1 MPLQYALA
9 PVPVDL
15 SPSHGRRYAVERPV
29 CLGDVLPSG
38 EVRLEA
44 VARYL
49 QDVASDDGIDA
60 AIDADRT
67 WVVRRT
73 ALTIERR
80 PVLGEALEIV
90 TWASGAGARW
100 AERTTSIRSGSG
112 ATVNATALWVCMDAA
127 TRRPARLSARF
138 WEMYGEAVADRS
150 VSPRLTHPDPP
161 ADTPLNSR
169 QWPLRVSDIDVFDHV
184 NNAATWAVLDDELH
198 RYAGQRRVE
207 WAELEYRSAID
218 PDASLCLSSQWA
230 ADEARIWLAGPQ
242 GVQASGV
249 VRWAAES

>member
-1 MPLQYALA
+1 VSLA
-9 PVPVDL
+9 R
-15 SPSHGRRYAVERPV
+15 GRRYAVQRPV

-44 VARYL
+44 LARYL

-60 AIDADRT
+60 AIDADQT

-73 ALTIERR
+73 ALSIGRR
-80 PVLGEALEIV
+80 PILGDGLEIV

-100 AERTTSIRSGSG
+100 AERTTSIRSRSG
-112 ATVNATALWVCMDAA
+112 GTVDATALWVCMDAT

-150 VSPRLTHPDPP
+150 VSPRLTHPDPT
-161 ADTPLNSR
+161 AGTQLNSR

-184 NNAATWAVLDDELH
+184 NNAATWAALDDELH
-198 RYAGQRRVE
+198 RYAGHRRVE

-218 PDASLCLSSQWA
+218 PDASLCLSSA
-230 ADEARIWLAGPQ
+230 VATDEARIWLAGPQ
-242 GVQASGV
+242 GVQASGF
-249 VRWAAES
+249 VRWAAER